1 MANKEVTLLYNE
13 YRLRALE
20 SALEGNGSSVETAL
34 KNTLD
39 SLYRKFVPH
48 LERAKIESRIQ
59 HEEAVARVSPQ
70 NTVGVFHL
78 HNTDGDI
85 NFSSRYVRGLFKFA
99 KLYSEY
105 MQFDIN
111 QYTVDSVVGYFGEHR
126 ILDHELF
133 SMVCDTFRS
142 SDKVSVIADID
153 FESGNVSVLERV
165 QMIGTLIVSATYSQP
180 LELQKRRLI
189 CSTMRE
195 KHSLRSSSRAKNW
208 KSLQTPCLRTQ
219 AHKYKCSSPVRPCFA
234 L

>member
-1 MANKEVTLLYNE
+1 MANKEVPLLYNE

-20 SALEGNGSSVETAL
+20 SALEENGSSVETAL

-48 LERAKIESRIQ
+48 LERAEIESHIQ
-59 HEEAVARVSPQ
+59 QEETVAHVSPQ

-85 NFSSRYVRGLFKFA
+85 NFSSRYVKGLFQFA

-105 MQFDIN
+105 MQFDVN

-142 SDKVSVIADID
+142 SDNISVIADID
-153 FESGNVSVLERV
+153 FESGNVSVLEKGADDWHTYRLSDV
-165 QMIGTLIVSATYSQP
+165 LLAVHASEEQSDLFDYERKVIFEEQLDGKELEIRANASSENESAQIQM
-180 LELQKRRLI
+180 
-189 CSTMRE
+189 
-195 KHSLRSSSRAKNW
+195 
-208 KSLQTPCLRTQ
+208 
-219 AHKYKCSSPVRPCFA
+219 
-234 L
+234 

>member
-1 MANKEVTLLYNE
+1 MANKEVPLLYNE

-20 SALEGNGSSVETAL
+20 SALEENGSSVETAL

-48 LERAKIESRIQ
+48 LERAEIESHIQ
-59 HEEAVARVSPQ
+59 QEETVAHVSPQ

-85 NFSSRYVRGLFKFA
+85 NFSSRYVKGLFQFA

-105 MQFDIN
+105 MQFDVN

-153 FESGNVSVLERV
+153 FESRNVSVLEKGADDWRTYRLSDV
-165 QMIGTLIVSATYSQP
+165 LSAVCTSEAQVDLFDYERKAIFEEQLEGKELEISTDAVSEDAAPQIQM
-180 LELQKRRLI
+180 
-189 CSTMRE
+189 
-195 KHSLRSSSRAKNW
+195 
-208 KSLQTPCLRTQ
+208 
-219 AHKYKCSSPVRPCFA
+219 
-234 L
+234 

>member
-1 MANKEVTLLYNE
+1 MANKEVPLLYNE

-20 SALEGNGSSVETAL
+20 SALEENGSSVETAL

-48 LERAKIESRIQ
+48 LERAEIESHIQ
-59 HEEAVARVSPQ
+59 QEETVAHVSPQ

-85 NFSSRYVRGLFKFA
+85 NFSSRYVKGLFQFA

-105 MQFDIN
+105 MQFDVN

-153 FESGNVSVLERV
+153 FESRNVSVLEKGADDWRTYRLSDV
-165 QMIGTLIVSATYSQP
+165 LSAVCTSEAQVDLFDYERKAIFEEQLEGKELEISTDTVSEDAGSQIQM
-180 LELQKRRLI
+180 
-189 CSTMRE
+189 
-195 KHSLRSSSRAKNW
+195 
-208 KSLQTPCLRTQ
+208 
-219 AHKYKCSSPVRPCFA
+219 
-234 L
+234 

>member
-1 MANKEVTLLYNE
+1 MANKEVPLLYNE

-20 SALEGNGSSVETAL
+20 SALEENGSSVETAL

-48 LERAKIESRIQ
+48 LERAEIESHIQ
-59 HEEAVARVSPQ
+59 QEETVAHVSPQ

-85 NFSSRYVRGLFKFA
+85 NFSSRYVKGLFQFA

-105 MQFDIN
+105 MQFDVN

-153 FESGNVSVLERV
+153 FESGNVSVIEKGADDWHTYRLSDVLSAVRASEAQADLFDYERKALFEEQLEGKELEISTDAV
-165 QMIGTLIVSATYSQP
+165 SEDAGSQIQM
-180 LELQKRRLI
+180 
-189 CSTMRE
+189 
-195 KHSLRSSSRAKNW
+195 
-208 KSLQTPCLRTQ
+208 
-219 AHKYKCSSPVRPCFA
+219 
-234 L
+234 

>member
-1 MANKEVTLLYNE
+1 MANKEVPLLYNE

-20 SALEGNGSSVETAL
+20 SALEENGSSVETAL

-48 LERAKIESRIQ
+48 LERAEIQ
-59 HEEAVARVSPQ
+59 SHIQQEETVAHVSPQ

-85 NFSSRYVRGLFKFA
+85 NFSSRYVKGLFQFA

-105 MQFDIN
+105 MQFDVN

-153 FESGNVSVLERV
+153 FESRNVSVLEKGADDWRTYRLSDV
-165 QMIGTLIVSATYSQP
+165 LSAVCTSEAQVDLFDYERKAIFEEQLEGKELEISTDAVSEDAAPQIQM
-180 LELQKRRLI
+180 
-189 CSTMRE
+189 
-195 KHSLRSSSRAKNW
+195 
-208 KSLQTPCLRTQ
+208 
-219 AHKYKCSSPVRPCFA
+219 
-234 L
+234 

>member
-1 MANKEVTLLYNE
+1 MANKEVPLLYNE

-20 SALEGNGSSVETAL
+20 SALEENGSSVETAL

-48 LERAKIESRIQ
+48 LERAEIESRIQ
-59 HEEAVARVSPQ
+59 QEEAVAHVSPQ

-78 HNTDGDI
+78 HNTNGDI
-85 NFSSRYVRGLFKFA
+85 NFSSRYVRGLFQFA

-105 MQFDIN
+105 MQFDVN

-153 FESGNVSVLERV
+153 FESGNVSVLEKGADDWHTYRLSDV
-165 QMIGTLIVSATYSQP
+165 LSAVRASESQADLFDYERKALFEEQLEGKELEISTDAVSEDAGSQIQM
-180 LELQKRRLI
+180 
-189 CSTMRE
+189 
-195 KHSLRSSSRAKNW
+195 
-208 KSLQTPCLRTQ
+208 
-219 AHKYKCSSPVRPCFA
+219 
-234 L
+234 

>member
-1 MANKEVTLLYNE
+1 MANKEVPLLYNE

-20 SALEGNGSSVETAL
+20 SALEENGSSVETAL

-48 LERAKIESRIQ
+48 LERAEIESHIQ
-59 HEEAVARVSPQ
+59 QEETVAHVSPQ

-85 NFSSRYVRGLFKFA
+85 NFSSRYVKGLFQFA

-105 MQFDIN
+105 MQFDVN

-153 FESGNVSVLERV
+153 FESRNVSVLEKGADDWRTYRLSDV
-165 QMIGTLIVSATYSQP
+165 LSAVCTSEAQVDLFDYERKAIFEEQLEGKELEISTDAVSEDAGSQI
-180 LELQKRRLI
+180 QI
-189 CSTMRE
+189 
-195 KHSLRSSSRAKNW
+195 
-208 KSLQTPCLRTQ
+208 
-219 AHKYKCSSPVRPCFA
+219 
-234 L
+234 

>member
-1 MANKEVTLLYNE
+1 MANKEVPLLYNE

-20 SALEGNGSSVETAL
+20 SALEENGSSVETAL

-48 LERAKIESRIQ
+48 LERAEIESRIQ
-59 HEEAVARVSPQ
+59 QEEAVARVSPQ

-85 NFSSRYVRGLFKFA
+85 NFSSRYVKGLFQFA

-105 MQFDIN
+105 MQFDVN

-153 FESGNVSVLERV
+153 FESGNVSVLEKGADDWHTYRFSDV
-165 QMIGTLIVSATYSQP
+165 LSAVRASESHADLFDYERKALFEEQLDGKELEISTDAVSEDAGSQIQM
-180 LELQKRRLI
+180 
-189 CSTMRE
+189 
-195 KHSLRSSSRAKNW
+195 
-208 KSLQTPCLRTQ
+208 
-219 AHKYKCSSPVRPCFA
+219 
-234 L
+234 

>member
-1 MANKEVTLLYNE
+1 MANKEVPLLYNE

-20 SALEGNGSSVETAL
+20 SALEENGSSVETAL

-48 LERAKIESRIQ
+48 LERAEIESHIQ
-59 HEEAVARVSPQ
+59 QEETVAHVSPQ

-85 NFSSRYVRGLFKFA
+85 NFSSRYVKGLFQFA

-105 MQFDIN
+105 MQFDVN

-153 FESGNVSVLERV
+153 FESRNVSVLEKGADDWRTYRLSDV
-165 QMIGTLIVSATYSQP
+165 LSAVCTSEAQVDLFDYERKAIFEEQLEGKELEISTDAVSEDAGSQIQM
-180 LELQKRRLI
+180 
-189 CSTMRE
+189 
-195 KHSLRSSSRAKNW
+195 
-208 KSLQTPCLRTQ
+208 
-219 AHKYKCSSPVRPCFA
+219 
-234 L
+234 

>member
-1 MANKEVTLLYNE
+1 MANKEVPLLYNE

-20 SALEGNGSSVETAL
+20 SALEENGSSVETAL

-59 HEEAVARVSPQ
+59 QEEAVARVSPQ

-126 ILDHELF
+126 ILDHE
-133 SMVCDTFRS
+133 
-142 SDKVSVIADID
+142 
-153 FESGNVSVLERV
+153 
-165 QMIGTLIVSATYSQP
+165 
-180 LELQKRRLI
+180 
-189 CSTMRE
+189 
-195 KHSLRSSSRAKNW
+195 
-208 KSLQTPCLRTQ
+208 
-219 AHKYKCSSPVRPCFA
+219 
-234 L
+234 

>member
-1 MANKEVTLLYNE
+1 MANKEVPLIYNE

-20 SALEGNGSSVETAL
+20 SALEENGSSVETAL

-48 LERAKIESRIQ
+48 LERAEIESRIQ
-59 HEEAVARVSPQ
+59 REEAVAHVSPH

-85 NFSSRYVRGLFKFA
+85 NFSSRYVKGLFQFA

-105 MQFDIN
+105 MQFDVN

-153 FESGNVSVLERV
+153 FESGNVSVLEKGADDWHTYRLSDV
-165 QMIGTLIVSATYSQP
+165 LSAVRASESQADLFDYERKAIFEEQLEGKELEISADAVSKDAGSQIQM
-180 LELQKRRLI
+180 
-189 CSTMRE
+189 
-195 KHSLRSSSRAKNW
+195 
-208 KSLQTPCLRTQ
+208 
-219 AHKYKCSSPVRPCFA
+219 
-234 L
+234 